1 MGEVVSLDWVLD
13 TCGVFGGV
21 ENWVE
26 EAGDVWSD
34 TFMRKMA
41 AFLAGEKGR
50 PRAMPPHVGL

>member
-1 MGEVVSLDWVLD
+1 MDWVLD

-41 AFLAGEKGR
+41 AFLAGEKGH